1 MEVGRMTR
9 RARED
14 IEFLF
19 DDSIIAKPLAPSGIE
34 STVLKNKNL
43 YLKWINC
50 SFQNGSMYDEAKAKG
65 FVNAGPNDA
74 DVPGIPFKEG
84 AFRYS
89 EMILMKMDRNMAL
102 GAIKASTL
110 RAMRQAGAPQETT
123 TKRFLKDALSEVSGP
138 QDLKKKIQVFTPT
151 SKEAEALVGK
161 GNEQTQNTVGG

>member
-1 MEVGRMTR
+1 MEVSRMTR
-9 RARED
+9 KARED

-19 DDSIIAKPLAPSGIE
+19 DDNIIAKPLAPSGIE
-34 STVLKNKNL
+34 SAVLKNKNL

-50 SFQNGSMYDEAKAKG
+50 SFQNGAMYDAAKAKG

-84 AFRYS
+84 AYRYA

-110 RAMRQAGAPQETT
+110 RALRQAGAPQEGT
-123 TKRFLKDALSEVSGP
+123 TKRFLKDALSEVAGP
-138 QDLKKKIQVFTPT
+138 QELKKKIQVFTPDA
-151 SKEAEALVGK
+151 KEADALLGS
-161 GNEQTQNTVGG
+161 EQTQYTLGG